1 MIYRTNKGNKKM
13 NDRIKNLVLKIIL
26 PFLISISL
34 ILTLFSYKNNSK
46 DFIKEQKRYVP
57 ETIFEEFQDVLE
69 EPRKLIDLIQL
80 RNELQNT
87 INNAKLFYDLIKEL
101 DSSLVSDSEPET
113 TSSNNIEQKLKEN
126 KILQKK
132 ISQLED
138 ENKIFKSNSLNNNP
152 NKPASSQEGIEM
164 DLYEELL
171 EKNKKLEEEIDQL
184 KFEMELYK
192 K

>member
-1 MIYRTNKGNKKM
+1 M